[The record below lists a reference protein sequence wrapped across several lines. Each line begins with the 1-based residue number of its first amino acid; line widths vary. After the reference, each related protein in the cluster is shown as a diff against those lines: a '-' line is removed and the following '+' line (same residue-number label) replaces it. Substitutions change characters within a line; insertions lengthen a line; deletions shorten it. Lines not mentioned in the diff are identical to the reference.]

1 MGDSKRNS
9 FFNATNPSDERLQ
22 ALKQLYP
29 ELFSDG
35 KINTDILREIAG
47 EENPQEERTPG
58 YYGLYWPGKRKA
70 KIEAKALPKGTLV
83 PVPGDGV
90 DEDTTHNI
98 YIEGDNLEVLRI
110 LKQSYKGR
118 VKMIYI
124 DPPYNTGNDFIY
136 PDNYKMPVEEYL
148 KITGQADDKGKP
160 LTTNQKSNGAFHTN
174 WLNMMM
180 PRLMLARELLTEDG
194 VIFIS
199 IDDNEQAN
207 LKLLCDEVFG
217 EENFVSSLIWAAG
230 RKNDSKYISVSHE
243 YIVAYF
249 KNTSYIGDKQITWR
263 EKKNGLEDIYS
274 QYDKLKKQFGNDV
287 IQIEKELKNWFK
299 NLPDGH
305 PAKDHTHYNKVDEK
319 GIFFPSDI
327 SWPGGGGPKYDV
339 LHPVTKKPVKVP
351 SRGWL
356 TNEDTMKEWIAQG
369 KVEFGETEDGV
380 PTLKSYLKDREYSV
394 PYSVFYRDGRASSK
408 RLATLLGEKVFEN
421 PKDEVIIQR
430 MIGFVGLSDD
440 DIVLDFFSGSA
451 TTAHSVFLVNILQN
465 KKCKFVLVQLPAKI
479 SIENAN
485 SEKSKKVAQNAVK
498 LLDSINKPHTIC
510 EIGKERIRRAGK
522 KILEECKEKNGS
534 VADKNQLD
542 IGFKVYRLDKSNFIT
557 YTPTTGKDDSAVSAL
572 FAELEKNTTP
582 LIDGWKAENV
592 LTEIILK
599 QGFAL
604 DCECKKEESF
614 SRNTVYRIK
623 DSDDPAKRST
633 TLYVCLDNI
642 INPETIESLKLGEKE
657 KFICLDSAIDD
668 TNYARLCDKGR
679 IETI

>member
-9 FFNATNPSDERLQ
+9 FFDSINPSDERLQ

-136 PDNYKMPVEEYL
+136 PDNYKMPVDEYL
-148 KITGQADDKGKP
+148 KITEQADDKGKP

-217 EENFVSSLIWAAG
+217 EENGFSTLIWESSTQPINSGSA
-230 RKNDSKYISVSHE
+230 KYNLQTKSE
-243 YIVAYF
+243 YIVMYARNKF
-249 KNTSYIGDKQITWR
+249 FASQFILEEKEGSLSYPHQGKYGKCRFEI
-263 EKKNGLEDIYS
+263 
-274 QYDKLKKQFGNDV
+274 
-287 IQIEKELKNWFK
+287 IEKSDAGDYKRETMKFK
-299 NLPDGH
+299 ILGQSPR
-305 PAKDHTHYNKVDEK
+305 
-319 GIFFPSDI
+319 
-327 SWPGGGGPKYDV
+327 PGKRWQIG
-339 LHPVTKKPVKVP
+339 
-351 SRGWL
+351 
-356 TNEDTMKEWIAQG
+356 EDTARELERLGKIEVVDGIVKKAVYPEDELEKIQFKPFWSFFSAAEYGTALTGKETLNMLMEEPMGFDTVKSMNLMKELQ
-369 KVEFGETEDGV
+369 FHL
-380 PTLKSYLKDREYSV
+380 LK
-394 PYSVFYRDGRASSK
+394 
-408 RLATLLGEKVFEN
+408 
-421 PKDEVIIQR
+421 
-430 MIGFVGLSDD
+430 DD
-440 DIVLDFFSGSA
+440 DIILDFFSGSA
-451 TTAHSVFLVNILQN
+451 TTAHATIQLNAEDNGKRRFIM
-465 KKCKFVLVQLPAKI
+465 VQLPHFCG
-479 SIENAN
+479 ND
-485 SEKSKKVAQNAVK
+485 SEATKAGY
-498 LLDSINKPHTIC
+498 DTIC

-522 KILEECKEKNGS
+522 KILEEFEEKNGS
-534 VADKNQLD
+534 VAVKNQLD

-623 DSDDPAKRST
+623 DSDGPAKRST
-633 TLYVCLDNI
+633 TPYVCLDNI